1 MAVNRIYYGSTPL
14 IDLTDTTATASD
26 VASGKYFY
34 GRDGVLTL
42 GTSSGGGA
50 SQTIYCGESVPA
62 SSAGANGDVFL
73 LMHGSG
79 SIEVYP
85 ADFTSK
91 NMNSSSHASDCIG
104 VSADNGTST
113 QNMYS
118 SGSSTTGVVE
128 YSFDL
133 SGVPSSATVESVECR
148 VKSHEEN
155 ASRSTMTLQLYS
167 GSTAKG
173 SQTTVSGTSNTIYT
187 LTTGSWTRAELDDL
201 VLHTEYGYYGGL
213 VAGATLTIT
222 YSLSSPSFDVSLS
235 GGANGWSIKGD
246 GIYNKQNG
254 SWVAVSSVDLESV
267 IAKE

>member
-1 MAVNRIYYGSTPL
+1 MAYNKVIYDGVTL
-14 IDLTDTTATASD
+14 IDLTDTTATAPD

-34 GRDGVLTL
+34 GKDGVRTL

-50 SQTIYCGESVPA
+50 SQNIYRGEGNP
-62 SSAGANGDVFL
+62 SSSIGSDGDIYIL
-73 LMHGSG
+73 LHGSG
-79 SIEVYP
+79 SIEAYP
-85 ADFTSK
+85 ADYTSK

-104 VSADNGTST
+104 VSADDGTST

-133 SGVPSSATVESVECR
+133 SGIPSNATIESVECR

-173 SQTTVSGTSNTIYT
+173 SQTVVSGTSNTIYT
-187 LTTGSWTRAELDDL
+187 LTTGLWTRSELDDL

-222 YSLSSPSFDVSLS
+222 YSLSSPTFDVSLS
-235 GGANGWSIKGD
+235 GGANEWSIKGD
-246 GIYNKQNG
+246 GIYNKQSG

-267 IAKE
+267 IAKK

>member
-1 MAVNRIYYGSTPL
+1 MAKNKIIYAGETL

-34 GRDGVLTL
+34 GKDGVRTL

-50 SQTIYCGESVPA
+50 SQNIYCGENTPT
-62 SSAGANGDVFL
+62 SSIGNDGDIYIL
-73 LMHGSG
+73 LEGDG
-79 SIEVYP
+79 SIEAYP
-85 ADFTSK
+85 NDFTAK

-133 SGVPSSATVESVECR
+133 SGIPSSATVESVECR

-187 LTTGSWTRAELDDL
+187 LNTGTWTRSELNSL
-201 VLHTEYGYYGGL
+201 VLHSEYGYYGGL

-222 YSLSSPSFDVSLS
+222 YSLSSPSFEVSLS
-235 GGANGWSIKGD
+235 GGANGWSIRGD

>member
-1 MAVNRIYYGSTPL
+1 MAKNKIIYGGETL

-42 GTSSGGGA
+42 GTASGGGA
-50 SQTIYCGESVPA
+50 SQTIYCGENVPA
-62 SSAGANGDVFL
+62 SSVGANGDIFL
-73 LMHGSG
+73 LLQGSG
-79 SIEVYP
+79 SIETYP
-85 ADFTSK
+85 ADYTSR

-104 VSADNGTST
+104 VSADDGSST

-133 SGVPSSATVESVECR
+133 SGIPANATIESVECR

-187 LTTGSWTRAELDDL
+187 LNTGTWTRSELNNL
-201 VLHTEYGYYGGL
+201 VLHSKYGYYGGL
-213 VAGATLTIT
+213 IAGATLTIT
-222 YSLSSPSFDVSLS
+222 YSLSSPVFEVSLS

-246 GIYNKQNG
+246 GIYNKQSG
-254 SWVAVSSVDLESV
+254 SWVTVSSVDLESV